1 MLPVLV
7 ALVIRKV
14 MVREWLNEKRL
25 TSTFAGRAS
34 IPLLGWVT
42 GPGRAISFKEI
53 LKGQSVSLGLLPSL
67 LPPPPLLA
75 VGSRAMLYF
84 LGCQSAGTFRD
95 RLT

>member
-67 LPPPPLLA
+67 LPPPPPSGSGEQGHA
-75 VGSRAMLYF
+75 VFSWLPVSRDF
-84 LGCQSAGTFRD
+84 
-95 RLT
+95 